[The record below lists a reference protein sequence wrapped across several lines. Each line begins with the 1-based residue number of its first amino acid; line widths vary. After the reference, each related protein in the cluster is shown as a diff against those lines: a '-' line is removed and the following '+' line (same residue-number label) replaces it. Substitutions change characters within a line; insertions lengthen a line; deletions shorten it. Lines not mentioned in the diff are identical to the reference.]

1 MAKASQQMQKRMY
14 QFVATDGTYE
24 DFVEL
29 IYNEIDEIT
38 NDMLTAVEYYWGMT
52 EVQISQ
58 YLARLKEIGNSPKR

>member
-29 IYNEIDEIT
+29 IYNKLMKLRMICLQQLNI
-38 NDMLTAVEYYWGMT
+38 
-52 EVQISQ
+52 
-58 YLARLKEIGNSPKR
+58 IGE